1 MSGNKISVVMKNI
14 YSIIF
19 MSALML
25 SSCVQEEISD
35 NSPYCEGREF
45 TASFEQAGTRTYV
58 EDGVLLRW
66 TSGDQISLFDGN
78 TLNRQYRFDG
88 ETGDNSGTFSI
99 VDAPYGSGRS
109 EEFSRNSETV
119 GGGQLK
125 YKGKEMRPDW
135 IYRRGD
141 IYLANL
147 NPFKGSEQGGTRPV
161 LVLQNNDGNY
171 YCPTLIVAPITT
183 KLKKL
188 NMPTHCYFEKVRG
201 LAEPS
206 MVSLEQ
212 IKTIDKCRIEKYLG
226 KMTREQMT
234 KVEDA
239 IRESLGMEIP
249 ECVEAP

>member
-1 MSGNKISVVMKNI
+1 M
-14 YSIIF
+14 
-19 MSALML
+19 
-25 SSCVQEEISD
+25 
-35 NSPYCEGREF
+35 
-45 TASFEQAGTRTYV
+45 
-58 EDGVLLRW
+58 
-66 TSGDQISLFDGN
+66 
-78 TLNRQYRFDG
+78 
-88 ETGDNSGTFSI
+88 
-99 VDAPYGSGRS
+99 
-109 EEFSRNSETV
+109 
-119 GGGQLK
+119 K

-249 ECVEAP
+249 ECVLNTISRRELLRRCRRSAAIRWMT

>member
-1 MSGNKISVVMKNI
+1 MSYKEM
-14 YSIIF
+14 
-19 MSALML
+19 
-25 SSCVQEEISD
+25 D
-35 NSPYCEGREF
+35 HEGRRD
-45 TASFEQAGTRTYV
+45 TCHTK
-58 EDGVLLRW
+58 DW
-66 TSGDQISLFDGN
+66 T
-78 TLNRQYRFDG
+78 
-88 ETGDNSGTFSI
+88 
-99 VDAPYGSGRS
+99 
-109 EEFSRNSETV
+109 
-119 GGGQLK
+119 
-125 YKGKEMRPDW
+125 
-135 IYRRGD
+135 YRRGD

-188 NMPTHCYFEKVRG
+188 NLPTHCYFETVRG
-201 LAEPS
+201 LPEPS

-226 KMTREQMT
+226 KMTREQMM

>member
-1 MSGNKISVVMKNI
+1 
-14 YSIIF
+14 
-19 MSALML
+19 ML
-25 SSCVQEEISD
+25 D
-35 NSPYCEGREF
+35 KKTDREGR
-45 TASFEQAGTRTYV
+45 R
-58 EDGVLLRW
+58 DPCW
-66 TSGDQISLFDGN
+66 
-78 TLNRQYRFDG
+78 
-88 ETGDNSGTFSI
+88 
-99 VDAPYGSGRS
+99 S
-109 EEFSRNSETV
+109 E
-119 GGGQLK
+119 
-125 YKGKEMRPDW
+125 DW

-171 YCPTLIVAPITT
+171 YCPTLILAPITT

>member
-1 MSGNKISVVMKNI
+1 MN
-14 YSIIF
+14 
-19 MSALML
+19 
-25 SSCVQEEISD
+25 
-35 NSPYCEGREF
+35 
-45 TASFEQAGTRTYV
+45 
-58 EDGVLLRW
+58 
-66 TSGDQISLFDGN
+66 
-78 TLNRQYRFDG
+78 
-88 ETGDNSGTFSI
+88 
-99 VDAPYGSGRS
+99 
-109 EEFSRNSETV
+109 
-119 GGGQLK
+119 
-125 YKGKEMRPDW
+125 YKGKDLRPDW
-135 IYRRGD
+135 IYKRGD

-188 NMPTHCYFEKVRG
+188 NMPTHGCFEKVRG
-201 LAEPS
+201 LDEPS

-212 IKTIDKCRIEKYLG
+212 IKTIDKCRIEKCIG
-226 KMTREQMT
+226 KMTRKQMA